1 MRKPMVRKNGPTG
14 AEYVLTP
21 CRMPPDVHTKLVES
35 ANANARSLNAE
46 LLHRLCS
53 TFGEEFL
60 LQQTVGEGTL
70 EAMAADIKALRE
82 IAEAFAKGEAHVQT
96 VAA

>member
-1 MRKPMVRKNGPTG
+1 MRKPMVRKNGPAG

-21 CRMPPDVHTKLVES
+21 CRMPPEVHTKLVES

-53 TFGEEFL
+53 TFEGFV
-60 LQQTVGEGTL
+60 LQQAAGEGAL
-70 EAMAADIKALRE
+70 EAMAADIKALRQ
-82 IAEAFAKGEAHVQT
+82 IAEAFAKGETHVHT
-96 VAA
+96 VAV